1 MRLRTTSDRWVT
13 GDAYESFMGRWSR
26 QVADL
31 FLVWLAPTPR
41 LNWLDVGC
49 GTGALSQAICRRL
62 RPHSLIGCDPSPDF
76 VSFARRAVTDCP
88 ATFVVTSADSL
99 PSHDGGFDV
108 IASGLVLNFLPQPSV
123 AVQGMRDR
131 LRPGAM
137 LGAYVWDYAEGMR
150 FLRIFWEEAAALDPS
165 AADLDE
171 ARRFPLCHPDRLAD
185 LFRRSG
191 IEAVAT
197 TSLRIDTVFANF
209 DDFWSPLLAGTGPA
223 PSYVATLDADKQEG
237 LAMRLKQRL
246 HVSADGSIR
255 LSARAFGVRGVRAS

>member
-185 LFRRSG
+185 LFRHSG

-223 PSYVATLDADKQEG
+223 PSYVATLDADKQEH

-255 LSARAFGVRGVRAS
+255 LSARAFGVRGVRAN